1 MKVKRLLPDQRDS
14 TNFYAMFREIA
25 AAHISRT
32 ATGLTFPLAHVV
44 PEQHA
49 GPNLDGAALELE
61 MSPQRRYELCA
72 DYDAEIDESLRR
84 MESEDAGERPCPDY
98 LTKVQHGQMDNYK
111 RALLVRWMY
120 FFTQRYNLADG
131 TLHRA
136 VAYVDRFLSPPLT
149 ITDDYELRLLGAV
162 AVFAAAKYED
172 RYTTLKL
179 TSAEVASYGLFAK
192 DEVVAMETKVVAALD
207 YRMGG
212 PTAHTFVDHFTRS
225 GGEDPR
231 DDIVKSLARHLA
243 DLTLLDCRHLQFLPS
258 TVTASAVF
266 VARCTINQMRGF
278 RWNDGLKELL
288 ACTRYATD
296 DLRACIA
303 AMYDM
308 HELETWPGYQRMR
321 INYQR
326 HYSLLDRFEMT
337 QHIFLAD

>member
-1 MKVKRLLPDQRDS
+1 MKVERLLPDQRDS

-32 ATGLTFPLAHVV
+32 ATGLTSPPAHVV
-44 PEQHA
+44 PEMHA

-72 DYDAEIDESLRR
+72 DYDVEIDESLRR
-84 MESEDAGERPCPDY
+84 MEAVDAGERPCPDY

-120 FFTQRYNLADG
+120 FFTRRYNLADG

-136 VAYVDRFLSPPLT
+136 VAY
-149 ITDDYELRLLGAV
+149 LRLLGAV
-162 AVFAAAKYED
+162 AVFVAAKYED

-179 TSAEVASYGLFAK
+179 NSGEVASYGLFTK

-207 YRMGG
+207 YSMGG
-212 PTAHTFVDHFTRS
+212 PTARTFVDHFTRR

-231 DDIVKSLARHLA
+231 DDIVKSLAHHLA

-258 TVTASAVF
+258 TVAASAVF

-278 RWNDGLKELL
+278 RWNDGVKELL
-288 ACTRYATD
+288 ACTRYAAE

-308 HELETWPGYQRMR
+308 HELETWPGYQHMR

-326 HYSLLDRFEMT
+326 HYSLPDRLEMT

>member
-98 LTKVQHGQMDNYK
+98 LTKHGQMDNYK

-136 VAYVDRFLSPPLT
+136 VAYVDRFLSPPPLM

-162 AVFAAAKYED
+162 A
-172 RYTTLKL
+172 
-179 TSAEVASYGLFAK
+179 

-231 DDIVKSLARHLA
+231 DDIVKSLAHHLA

-258 TVTASAVF
+258 TVMASAVF
-266 VARCTINQMRGF
+266 VA
-278 RWNDGLKELL
+278 
-288 ACTRYATD
+288 
-296 DLRACIA
+296 
-303 AMYDM
+303 
-308 HELETWPGYQRMR
+308 
-321 INYQR
+321 
-326 HYSLLDRFEMT
+326 
-337 QHIFLAD
+337 

>member
-1 MKVKRLLPDQRDS
+1 MKVERLLPDQRDS

-32 ATGLTFPLAHVV
+32 ATGLTSPPAHVV
-44 PEQHA
+44 PEMHA

-72 DYDAEIDESLRR
+72 DYDVEIDESLRR
-84 MESEDAGERPCPDY
+84 MEAVDAGERPCPDY
-98 LTKVQHGQMDNYK
+98 LTK

-120 FFTQRYNLADG
+120 FFTRRYNLADG

-136 VAYVDRFLSPPLT
+136 VAYVDRFLSAAPYRRLRAPPPRRRRR
-149 ITDDYELRLLGAV
+149 LRCGQ
-162 AVFAAAKYED
+162 
-172 RYTTLKL
+172 
-179 TSAEVASYGLFAK
+179 

-207 YRMGG
+207 YSMGG
-212 PTAHTFVDHFTRS
+212 PTARTFVDHFTRR

-231 DDIVKSLARHLA
+231 DDIVKSLAHHLA

-258 TVTASAVF
+258 TVAASAVF

-278 RWNDGLKELL
+278 RWNDGVKELL
-288 ACTRYATD
+288 ACTRYAAE

-308 HELETWPGYQRMR
+308 HELETWPGYQHMR

-326 HYSLLDRFEMT
+326 HYSLPDRLEMT